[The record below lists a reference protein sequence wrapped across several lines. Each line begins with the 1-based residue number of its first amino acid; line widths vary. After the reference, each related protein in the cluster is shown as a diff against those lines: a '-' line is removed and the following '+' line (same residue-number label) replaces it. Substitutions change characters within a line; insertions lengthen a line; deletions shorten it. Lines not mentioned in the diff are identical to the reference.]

1 MQRVCLNGNETFTLI
16 LSRLL
21 SNLSTFGAIPI
32 GEFSALPSAGESEGP
47 SDLLKRSARLVTEAI
62 LSNGTDGLN
71 MAAAVG
77 CWRCLRHLTA
87 LAVAVVTKSG

>member
-1 MQRVCLNGNETFTLI
+1 LNGNETFILI

-21 SNLSTFGAIPI
+21 SNLSTYGAIPI
-32 GEFSALPSAGESEGP
+32 GEPSVLPSTGESEP

-71 MAAAVG
+71 MATAVG